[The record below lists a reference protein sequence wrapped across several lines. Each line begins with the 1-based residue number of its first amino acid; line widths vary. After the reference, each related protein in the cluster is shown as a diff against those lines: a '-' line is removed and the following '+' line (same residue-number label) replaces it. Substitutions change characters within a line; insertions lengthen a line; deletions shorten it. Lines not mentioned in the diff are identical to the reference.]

1 MDYNPYNPINPM
13 TYMNPYPNNL
23 TPTYRNP
30 VPSQL
35 PGPQLDKVNG
45 IDSARAFPMKPN
57 STIALFDANEDIMY
71 IKSTDV
77 NNFAT
82 IRRFRFYEEP
92 EVPQQKTDIVPMTDL
107 YVTKDE
113 FDKFREE
120 VLNGQQSIRTD
131 KFGKST
137 NGKHRSNE
145 PGSTDQKSDGNGPK

>member
-1 MDYNPYNPINPM
+1 MDYNNYNPM
-13 TYMNPYPNNL
+13 TYMNPYPTNL

-30 VPSQL
+30 IPSQL

-92 EVPQQKTDIVPMTDL
+92 EVPQQTNTIPQTDL

-113 FDKFREE
+113 FDKFKEE
-120 VLNGQQSIRTD
+120 ILNGQQSIRT
-131 KFGKST
+131 GKP
-137 NGKHRSNE
+137 NRYAKSNE
-145 PGSTDQKSDGNGPK
+145 SASVDKKHDESGSK